1 MDIYCG
7 RCGEP
12 WDIDSLHEETSYRR
26 EDDPSVSFDVVRS
39 EFARRGCLAMSA
51 YRVGETDCVRDTGNA
66 RAMASGALM
75 DLLGDDIDGV
85 ASLLDDAEYLGMF
98 R

>member
-1 MDIYCG
+1 MDIFGG

-12 WDIDSLHEETSYRR
+12 WDIESLHEESDYRR
-26 EDDPSVSFDVVRS
+26 SEGESVTVARVRAD
-39 EFARRGCLAMSA
+39 FAARGCVAFSFA
-51 YRVGETDCVRDTGNA
+51 TDTQCELDTGNV

-85 ASLLDDAEYLGMF
+85 AALLEDAESLGMF

>member
-1 MDIYCG
+1 MEIYCG

-12 WDIDSLHEETSYRR
+12 WDIDSLWDEADARG
-26 EDDPSVSFDVVRS
+26 VALAAVRS
-39 EFARRGCLAMSA
+39 DFARRGCLALESYGVSPA
-51 YRVGETDCVRDTGNA
+51 DCVRDTGNV

-85 ASLLDDAEYLGMF
+85 AALLDDAEALGMF

>member
-12 WDIDSLHEETSYRR
+12 WDIESLHEESDYRR
-26 EDDPSVSFDVVRS
+26 SEGEPVTVARVRAD
-39 EFARRGCLAMSA
+39 FAARGCVAFSFA
-51 YRVGETDCVRDTGNA
+51 TDTECELDTGNV

-85 ASLLDDAEYLGMF
+85 AALLDDAEALGMF

>member
-1 MDIYCG
+1 VDIYCG

-26 EDDPSVSFDVVRS
+26 EDDPSVSFDVVRA
-39 EFARRGCLAMSA
+39 EFARRGCLAMTA
-51 YRVGETDCVRDTGNA
+51 YRVSESECVRDTGNA

-85 ASLLDDAEYLGMF
+85 ASLLDDAEALGMF

>member
-12 WDIDSLHEETSYRR
+12 WDIDSLHEEVDYRR
-26 EDDPSVSFDVVRS
+26 SEGETVTVARVRAD
-39 EFARRGCLAMSA
+39 FASRGCVAMSYA
-51 YRVGETDCVRDTGNA
+51 VDSQCELDRGNA
-66 RAMASGALM
+66 RAMASGVLM

-85 ASLLDDAEYLGMF
+85 ASLLDDAEAMGMF

>member
-1 MDIYCG
+1 MDIFCG

-12 WDIDSLHEETSYRR
+12 WDIDSLWDEADASGVPFTT
-26 EDDPSVSFDVVRS
+26 VRAAFS
-39 EFARRGCLAMSA
+39 RKGCLALES
-51 YRVGETDCVRDTGNA
+51 YGVSELDCVRDTRNA

-85 ASLLDDAEYLGMF
+85 AALLDDAEALGMF

>member
-12 WDIDSLHEETSYRR
+12 WDIESLHEETDYRR
-26 EDDPSVSFDVVRS
+26 SLGLPTSVASVRAD
-39 EFARRGCLAMSA
+39 FAARGCVTFSFA
-51 YRVGETDCVRDTGNA
+51 TDTQCELDTGNV